1 MAGNGH
7 PAKEHPDKDGNPSVT
22 LPFVI
27 RGKETLKNIVFP
39 GESGTNRAMTFFFSL
54 FSVDLL
60 TPAWP
65 FRLSIPCHFTHLCG
79 CSELNQLLVQCIP
92 FLGQGCRCG
101 VQQKE
106 SQGEFSGNPGSK

>member
-39 GESGTNRAMTFFFSL
+39 GESSTNRAMTFFFSL
-54 FSVDLL
+54 FSVDTSMAIQAEHSLPL
-60 TPAWP
+60 HPSLWV
-65 FRLSIPCHFTHLCG
+65 L
-79 CSELNQLLVQCIP
+79 
-92 FLGQGCRCG
+92 
-101 VQQKE
+101 
-106 SQGEFSGNPGSK
+106 